1 MNITTKY
8 VVGLGEVLWDVL
20 PQGKKIGGAPANF
33 AFHASQFGLPTK
45 IVSAI
50 GNDDL
55 GDEIISVFSKKHLD
69 LEIVRVAYPTGQ
81 VSVTLDAQGVPQYNI
96 CEGVAW
102 DHIPFTLQLK
112 QLALHTRAVCFGSLA
127 QRNKESRASIQQ
139 FLNTMPDGKGQ
150 YKIFDINLRQHF
162 YTREL
167 ISESLAHANVLKIN
181 DEELVIVSNIF
192 GYEWDES
199 KLKEICKAFLLQ
211 FNLDMVILTCGTKG
225 SYVFTLTCC
234 SFVDTPQVK
243 VVDTVGAGDSF
254 TGSFVAALLNGLPVA
269 EAHKLAVKVSA
280 FVCQNEGAMPELSP
294 YLKEQGIGNIV

>member
-1 MNITTKY
+1 MENNTQY
-8 VVGLGEVLWDVL
+8 VVGLGEALWDVL

-45 IVSAI
+45 VVSAV

-55 GDEIISVFSKKHLD
+55 GDEIISVFCQKHLD

-102 DHIPFTLQLK
+102 DHIPFTSQLK
-112 QLALHTRAVCFGSLA
+112 QLALRTRAVCFGSLA
-127 QRNKESRASIQQ
+127 QRSEESRASIQQ

-167 ISESLAHANVLKIN
+167 ISESLARANVLKIN
-181 DEELVIVSNIF
+181 DEELVIVSNLF
-192 GYEWDES
+192 DYEWEDS
-199 KLKEICKAFLLQ
+199 KLKEICNAFLSQ
-211 FNLDMVILTCGTKG
+211 FNLDMLILTCGTKG
-225 SYVFTLTCC
+225 SYVFSPAGC
-234 SFVDTPQVK
+234 SFIDTPWVK
-243 VVDTVGAGDSF
+243 VLDTVGAGDSF
-254 TGSFVAALLNGLPVA
+254 TGSFVAALLNGLSIT
-269 EAHKLAVKVSA
+269 EAHHLAVKVSA
-280 FVCQNEGAMPELSP
+280 FVCQNEGAMPELPP
-294 YLKEQGIGNIV
+294 YLKEQGKAQ